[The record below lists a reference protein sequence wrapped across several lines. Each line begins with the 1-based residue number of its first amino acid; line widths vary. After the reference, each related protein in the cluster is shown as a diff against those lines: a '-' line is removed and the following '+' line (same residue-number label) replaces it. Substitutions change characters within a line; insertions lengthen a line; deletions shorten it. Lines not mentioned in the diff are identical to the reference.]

1 MLLGT
6 DVAEE
11 TKVGKRI
18 TEKNIYKERAIES
31 CGFCNR
37 TCWAL
42 RRNNVTDVYALIH
55 IYNKGTLGSI
65 KGIGEKGYAEI
76 EKYISE
82 EYLDSYED

>member
-1 MLLGT
+1 MLLGP

-42 RRNNVTDVYALIH
+42 RRNNITDVFALIH

-65 KGIGEKGYAEI
+65 KGIGEKGYSEI

-82 EYLDSYED
+82 EYLDSQEY

>member
-1 MLLGT
+1 MLLGP

-42 RRNNVTDVYALIH
+42 RRNNITDVFALIH
-55 IYNKGTLGSI
+55 IYNKGTLGSMNYHDRCYR
-65 KGIGEKGYAEI
+65 KWFLQYHAV
-76 EKYISE
+76 
-82 EYLDSYED
+82 

>member
-1 MLLGT
+1 MLLG
-6 DVAEE
+6 DNAEE
-11 TKVGKRI
+11 GTRVGKRI

-37 TCWAL
+37 TYWAL
-42 RRNNVTDVYALIH
+42 CRNNITDVFALIH
-55 IYNKGTLGSI
+55 IYNRGTLGSV

-82 EYLDSYED
+82 EYLDSQED

>member
-1 MLLGT
+1 MLLGP

-31 CGFCNR
+31 CGFCN
-37 TCWAL
+37 L
-42 RRNNVTDVYALIH
+42 RRNNITDVFALIH

-82 EYLDSYED
+82 EYLDSQEY